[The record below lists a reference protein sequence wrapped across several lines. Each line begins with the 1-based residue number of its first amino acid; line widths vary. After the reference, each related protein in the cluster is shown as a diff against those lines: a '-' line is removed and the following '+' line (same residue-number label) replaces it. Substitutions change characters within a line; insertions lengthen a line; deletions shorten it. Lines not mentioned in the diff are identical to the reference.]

1 MKRKLLSILVLLCLT
16 VCGAWADGSWTSGD
30 CTVTLSDAGVL
41 TVSGPGAMAANY
53 QSSGDIPWR
62 NSRTSIT
69 SIVINDGVT
78 SIGKYAFYGC
88 SNLTSVSISNTVTN
102 IGTAAFY
109 GCSSL
114 AEITIPNSVTSI
126 GSNAFTNTTWDKDAG
141 KVGLVYAGKVAYKY
155 YGTMPADTHIAIADG
170 TLGIAGNA
178 FSGFTNLKS
187 ISIPNTVSDIG
198 ENAFYGCS
206 NLETVTIEG
215 NSLKTIGGY
224 AFYNCKKLPEIS
236 LPNSVTS
243 IGSYA
248 FQNCTNLGTFTIP
261 NNVETINQN
270 VFYFCSSLTS
280 VTIPNS
286 VKSIGQNAFASCSK
300 LGTVTIPNSVTSIGQ
315 GAFQNCTGLGTVT
328 ISNSV
333 TTIAPTTFSNCTS
346 LKAVT
351 IPASVTSIGN
361 QAFYR
366 CSSLE
371 TVTIYAQSCSLAN
384 ANAFNN
390 TTNLTNIY
398 VFSNVVDDYQA
409 ASNWSTYA
417 SKIQAIP
424 ALSANE
430 GASNTEYWTTY
441 YNDLT
446 CATAPEGTQVFK
458 VALSGSTLT
467 LTEISD
473 RVINMGEGVVLKSN
487 SPSITLASAA
497 STGTTADGGYE
508 GNVLTGT
515 MSSITNPGNAY
526 VLNKTDEN
534 GVGFYKLSSGGTIG
548 ANKAYLTY
556 DGTLARGF
564 FGFDDAT
571 GIAPIDNGQWIMD
584 NEADAVVYDMQGRR
598 VSQPAKGLYIV
609 RSAEGRLQGKNGK
622 KYIKK

>member
-1 MKRKLLSILVLLCLT
+1 MLALLCLT
-16 VCGAWADGSWTSGD
+16 VSGAWADGSWTSGD

-41 TVSGPGAMAANY
+41 TVSGPGAMA
-53 QSSGDIPWR
+53 G

-126 GSNAFTNTTWDKDAG
+126 GSNAFTSTAWDKDAG

-155 YGTMPADTHIAIADG
+155 YGTMPADTYIAIADG

-243 IGSYA
+243 IGSNA
-248 FQNCTNLGTFTIP
+248 FQSCTNLGTFTIP

-398 VFSNVVDDYQA
+398 VFSNVVDDYKK
-409 ASNWSTYA
+409 ASNWSTYE

-424 ALSANE
+424 ALTANG
-430 GASNTEYWTTY
+430 GASITEYWTTY

-458 VALSGSTLT
+458 VALNGSTLT

-515 MSSITNPGNAY
+515 MTEIANPSYGSVY
-526 VLNKTDEN
+526 VLNKTTEN
-534 GVGFYKLSSGGTIG
+534 GVGFYKLKSDKTIG

-556 DGTLARGF
+556 DGTGSSAREF
-564 FGFDDAT
+564 FLFDEAT

-598 VSQPAKGLYIV
+598 VSQSAKGLNIV